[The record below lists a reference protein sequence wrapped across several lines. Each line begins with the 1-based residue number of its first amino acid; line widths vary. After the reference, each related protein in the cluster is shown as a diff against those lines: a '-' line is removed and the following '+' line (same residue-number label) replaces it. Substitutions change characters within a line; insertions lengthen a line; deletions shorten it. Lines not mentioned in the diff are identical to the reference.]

1 MIMSLRTGARDHTK
15 LLSTRALA
23 VAAGDRILFRD
34 LDMHI
39 APAESIGIL
48 GPNGTGKTSLLH
60 TLAGL
65 RPAAAGAIELQGK
78 ALHQWSRR
86 ALAQELGIVFQH
98 YSDNMPATVMET
110 VLLGR
115 LPYSRA
121 WRWESA
127 HDHQQA
133 EAALA
138 AMALEPLAQ
147 RHTETLSGGERQRL
161 ALAALLAQEPK
172 LMLLDE
178 PGNHLDVAFQQR
190 ALNLL
195 RQRATDTGSAL
206 MFATHDI
213 NLASRFCDRVLLL
226 TGDGQFLLG
235 DTTAVL
241 TETHLGRAFDCD
253 IRAINSD
260 YGRFFITLP

>member
-1 MIMSLRTGARDHTK
+1 MIMSAHDHTR
-15 LLSTRALA
+15 LLTTRALA
-23 VAAGDRILFRD
+23 VAAGDRVLFRD
-34 LDMHI
+34 LDI
-39 APAESIGIL
+39 DISPGESIGIL

-65 RPAAAGAIELQGK
+65 RPMASGTVELQGK
-78 ALHQWSRR
+78 PLDKWPRR
-86 ALAQELGIVFQH
+86 ELAQELGIVFQH
-98 YSDNMPATVMET
+98 YSDSMPSTVMET
-110 VLLGR
+110 VMLGR
-115 LPYSRA
+115 LPHSRA

-127 HDHQQA
+127 HDFRQA
-133 EAALA
+133 HAALA

-147 RHTETLSGGERQRL
+147 RHTATLSGGERQRL
-161 ALAALLAQEPK
+161 ALAALLAQEPR

-195 RQRATDTGSAL
+195 RRRATQSASAL
-206 MFATHDI
+206 VFATHDI
-213 NLASRFCDRVLLL
+213 NLASRYCDRVLLL
-226 TGDGQFLLG
+226 TGDGQFLLEE
-235 DTTAVL
+235 TSTVL

-260 YGRFFITLP
+260 YGRFFVTLP